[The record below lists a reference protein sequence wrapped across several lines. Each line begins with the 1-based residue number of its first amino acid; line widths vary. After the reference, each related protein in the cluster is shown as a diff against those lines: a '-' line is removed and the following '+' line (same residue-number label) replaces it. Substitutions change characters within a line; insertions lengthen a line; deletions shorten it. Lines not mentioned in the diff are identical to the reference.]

1 MVNIPAIQGHGG
13 AIGLEVR
20 EHDQVNLLDPNGLGV
35 VLARV
40 DDAVDEL
47 FEDLVH
53 DLDSAFFSGAGKVEY
68 DDRLPGNGLGDR
80 MQ

>member
-13 AIGLEVR
+13 PIGFEVR

-47 FEDLVH
+47 LEDLVH
-53 DLDSAFFSGAGKVEY
+53 DFHSAFFSRAGKVEY